1 MMKRICFGVV
11 CCLAVLFCGQA
22 AFGQATGS
30 FSGTVTDKSGAPING
45 ATVTVTSQA
54 TGATREGKSNDT
66 GYYLINLL
74 PVSVYTVHVEFQGF
88 QKVESRDVKLQVD
101 EQREL
106 DFVLTPASVSASVE
120 VVASAVAVE
129 TTNPSLGQVITS
141 EEVANLPLNGRD
153 FVQLASLTPGT
164 TQETNPNS
172 FFTGASS
179 SEVAARG
186 SFSLSV
192 GGSRP
197 NSTDWLLDGVDN
209 NELTAG
215 GIGTFSSIDDIQEFK
230 VLTYN
235 YSAQYGTRAGPTVL
249 VTTKS
254 GGNNFHGSLFEFVRN
269 TGLDAKSFFATT
281 PEKFNLN
288 QFGGSIGGPIQKNKT
303 FFFVDGEQKDQL
315 HAITFTGL
323 VPSVAMRPTAAQPYA
338 DFTNDPFGNPVF
350 NTYTISPGN
359 TVNVPVITNPYMSG
373 SSANPTAAPNAYFQC
388 NAGTGL
394 PTAVNSNGSQVAGVN
409 CAKIPA
415 GVVNPLVNPLGATLV
430 NMYPLPNANDQAH
443 AVNFISEPV
452 RSLNETKLDVR
463 LDHTF
468 SSADNVF
475 ARFSYDQAVS
485 YVPGGG
491 GTGSFAEASAF
502 GSNQGIL
509 NHARNI
515 AIGETHVFSP
525 TTVNQ
530 VSLGYN
536 RIFNYI
542 TSQGTGSCSSANLA
556 NIGIPGANLG
566 CTGAAGS
573 AKCTPGAY
581 SCGLVSVLFLNGLW
595 SLGDRGYTPFQGGTN
610 IFTYADS
617 LDLIR
622 GKHDLHAG
630 IDVRANQMNVGTQAF
645 QDGFWI
651 PLGTFSGNPLADLAL
666 GYVSISEHDQTFKGP
681 VTGRRWKIL
690 RPYVQDDW
698 RISKDLT
705 LNLGLAWDL
714 STPIKEAGGRMADF
728 IPPSIATG
736 AFAST
741 GQLLVSNQG
750 SIGGSAGVN
759 MDWTALEPR
768 IGAAWKVHGS
778 DKTVVRGGF
787 SIYHDSAWSQGA
799 QGLWQNP
806 PFFAEG
812 DIFQFGGCPVATPS
826 GGTPACGAGG
836 TVTSISSGFP
846 IFNAPPTIST
856 FTGTLFYQPRDF
868 KRGRVFQY
876 NANLERQLPGNIVL
890 TAGYAGSR
898 GSHILVAGNAMDT
911 NGPSGCVAGG
921 TYTLGCAASGAPYV
935 SPYTP
940 PNFNAILEFGDLGK
954 TTYNSLQIKAE
965 TKSSRHGLYALI
977 AYTYSNTY
985 DNGLTDGLGSELSA
999 PYFPLPNWQTLD
1011 WAPSQIDL
1019 KHNFSASVIYDL
1031 PFGKG
1036 KQFGNG
1042 WNNVTDSLV
1051 GGWQLTI
1058 IEKITSG
1065 FANPLIDSANG
1076 NFAGPGVSGVSF
1088 NTGGNGN
1095 NFNRPDQI
1103 SDPYKAGIVAANP
1116 NAACQLLIGQSA
1128 VVGGVTVQGIAPAT
1142 LGAPGDVFN
1151 PCAFAHAAQGHLGN
1165 ANRVP
1170 VFGPRFVNTDFSL
1183 IKQFKLPWENT
1194 GLNFRAEFFNLFN
1207 HAQFGAPI
1215 SDTNAFGFGSVN
1227 STVNNPRLIQ
1237 LGLKLTF

>member
-1 MMKRICFGVV
+1 MMKRF
-11 CCLAVLFCGQA
+11 CLAVVWCLALLFCGQA
-22 AFGQATGS
+22 AFGQGTGS

-66 GYYLINLL
+66 GYYVINLL

-88 QKVESRDVKLQVD
+88 QKAESRDVKLQVD

-106 DFVLTPASVSASVE
+106 NFILAPASVSASVE

-141 EEVANLPLNGRD
+141 EEVADLPLNGRD

-235 YSAQYGTRAGPTVL
+235 YSAQFGTRAGPTVL
-249 VTTKS
+249 VSTKS

-269 TGLDAKSFFATT
+269 TALDAKSFFATT

-303 FFFVDGEQKDQL
+303 FFFVDGEQKYQL

-323 VPSVAMRPTAAQPYA
+323 VPSAAMHTSAAQPYA
-338 DFTNDPFGNPVF
+338 DFSADPFGAPVSA
-350 NTYTISPGN
+350 TS
-359 TVNVPVITNPYMSG
+359 ITNPYTG
-373 SSANPTAAPNAYFQC
+373 GTPFQCTGTVANPGP
-388 NAGTGL
+388 
-394 PTAVNSNGSQVAGVN
+394 PTAVNANGSQVAGVN

-415 GVVNPLVNPLGATLV
+415 GLLNPLGAALV
-430 NMYPLPNANDQAH
+430 NLYPLPNANDPGKGI
-443 AVNFISEPV
+443 NFINEPV
-452 RSLNETKLDVR
+452 RSLNETKLDAR

-468 SSADNVF
+468 SSADNIF

-530 VSLGYN
+530 ISLGYN

-556 NIGIPGANLG
+556 NIGIPGANIG

-622 GKHDLHAG
+622 GKHDLHVG

-651 PLGTFSGNPLADLAL
+651 PLGLFSGNPLADVAL

-690 RPYVQDDW
+690 RPYLQDDW

-705 LNLGLAWDL
+705 LNIGLAWDL
-714 STPIKEAGGRMADF
+714 STPIKEAGGRQADF

-741 GQLLVSNQG
+741 GQLLVSDQG
-750 SIGGSAGVN
+750 GIGSSAGVN

-836 TVTSISSGFP
+836 TVSSISSGFP
-846 IFNAPPTIST
+846 IFITPPTISN
-856 FTGTLFYQPRDF
+856 FSGTLFYQPRDF
-868 KRGRVFQY
+868 RRGRVLQY
-876 NANLERQLPGNIVL
+876 NGNVEHQLPGNIVL
-890 TAGYAGSR
+890 TVGYAGSR
-898 GSHILVAGNAMDT
+898 GSHILVAGNAIDT

-921 TYTLGCAASGAPYV
+921 TYTLGCAAGGAPYV

-954 TTYNSLQIKAE
+954 TTYNSLQVKAE
-965 TKSSRHGLYALI
+965 TKSSKRGLYALI

-1036 KQFGNG
+1036 KQFGNS
-1042 WNNVTDSLV
+1042 WNNVTDSLA

-1065 FANPLIDSANG
+1065 FANPLIDSAN
-1076 NFAGPGVSGVSF
+1076 NSGVSF

-1095 NFNRPDQI
+1095 NFNRPDLI

-1116 NAACQLLIGQSA
+1116 NPACQLLIGQSA
-1128 VVGGVTVQGIAPAT
+1128 VVGGVTVQGIAPAA
-1142 LGAPGDVFN
+1142 LGAPSDVFN
-1151 PCAFAHAAQGHLGN
+1151 PCAFAAAASGHLGN

-1170 VFGPRFVNTDFSL
+1170 VFGPHFVNTDFSL
-1183 IKQFKLPWENT
+1183 IKQFKLPWEST

-1207 HAQFGAPI
+1207 HAQFGAPV
-1215 SDTNAFGFGSVN
+1215 SDRNAFGFGSVN